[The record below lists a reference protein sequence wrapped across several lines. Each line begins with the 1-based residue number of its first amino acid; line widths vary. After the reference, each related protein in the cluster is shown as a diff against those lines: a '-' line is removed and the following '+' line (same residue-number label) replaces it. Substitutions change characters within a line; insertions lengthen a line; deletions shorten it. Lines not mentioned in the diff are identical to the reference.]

1 MRTILFVDDEAK
13 VLNGY
18 RRILQSESEDWE
30 LHFFERAED
39 LLEHLRSHPADAVV
53 TDVKMPG
60 MDGLELLAVLKAPEW
75 LNIPVIVVTGL
86 REQGLKRR
94 ALDLGAFD
102 LLEKPVNPED
112 LVARIRNVIRIRHYQ
127 EELQRQNEILET
139 RVQER
144 TRDIEKSHQE
154 VVLHLARAAEYRD
167 EDTGIHVLRV
177 SHYTR
182 PVCRNL
188 GMSDEACQTIFITSA
203 LHDLGK
209 IGIPDRVLLKAGRLN
224 EEEWRI
230 VKQHCSIGAGIL
242 RQDHSVFRMLN
253 NKDEPG
259 SSGQGMRNPFLQ
271 TAATIALYH
280 HERWDGGGYPFG
292 LVGEE
297 IPLEA
302 RIVALVDVFDALST
316 NRPYRAALSE
326 KEALAMIRS
335 GVGTHFDPQVYSAFE
350 QSLAEIRVIRAEFTE
365 SRAAEGGPEA

>member
-1 MRTILFVDDEAK
+1 MRTILFVDDETK

-18 RRILQSESEDWE
+18 RRILQMEAEEWE

-39 LLEHLRSHPADAVV
+39 LLEHLRANPADAVV

-60 MDGLELLAVLKAPEW
+60 MDGLELLSVLKAPEW
-75 LNIPVIVVTGL
+75 GNIPVIVVTGL

-102 LLEKPVNPED
+102 LLEKPVIPED

-139 RVQER
+139 RVLDR

-177 SHYTR
+177 SHYTQ
-182 PVCRNL
+182 PVSRNL
-188 GMSDEACQTIFITSA
+188 GMSKEACDTIFITSA

-209 IGIPDRVLLKAGRLN
+209 IGIPDRVLLKTGRLN
-224 EEEWRI
+224 PEEWSI

-242 RQDHSVFRMLN
+242 RQDHSVFRMIY
-253 NKDEPG
+253 KGAEAG
-259 SSGQGMRNPFLQ
+259 VVSKGTRNPFLQ
-271 TAATIALYH
+271 SAATIALYH

-292 LVGEE
+292 LAGEE
-297 IPLEA
+297 IPIEA
-302 RIVALVDVFDALST
+302 RIVSLVDVFDALST

-326 KEALAMIRS
+326 QEALAMIRT
-335 GVGTHFDPQVYSAFE
+335 GVGTHFDPQVYGAFE
-350 QSLAEIRVIRAEFTE
+350 RSLDEIRAIRAEFTDTRVGE
-365 SRAAEGGPEA
+365 DLREA